1 MLKIFSYLALL
12 LLSLQVDSS
21 EFYIRQICAT
31 NTKYDSGYILNHA
44 LQIIPQDRA
53 VGESDIKNR
62 IECLV
67 KELKASGIYE
77 GVKVEL
83 LQTEKANARDF
94 AIDVI
99 YHREIENFVI
109 SGVVLNGFP
118 EIDRTKF
125 QSSLNKVGIKL
136 GERFLRYSYY
146 DLEEKIGK
154 ALVAV
159 YPKNLPKDEKRYW
172 ITIRPDGERKVKLLV
187 SPSYSGCRPSV
198 GK

>member
-1 MLKIFSYLALL
+1 MLKIFSCLAFLL
-12 LLSLQVDSS
+12 FSLQVDSS
-21 EFYIRQICAT
+21 AFYIEKIGA
-31 NTKYDSGYILNHA
+31 NTEYSSGYILNHA
-44 LQIIPQDRA
+44 LQIIPHDRL
-53 VGESDIKNR
+53 VKESDIKNH
-62 IECLV
+62 IECLIN
-67 KELKASGIYE
+67 ELKASGIFE
-77 GVKVEL
+77 DVKVEL
-83 LQTEKANARDF
+83 SQTDKANTRELTVNA
-94 AIDVI
+94 I

-109 SGVVLNGFP
+109 SEIVLNGFP

-125 QSSLNKVGIKL
+125 QSSLKKVGIKL
-136 GERFLRYSYY
+136 GERLLRHSYY

-159 YPKNLPKDEKRYW
+159 YPKNLPKDDERYW

>member
-1 MLKIFSYLALL
+1 
-12 LLSLQVDSS
+12 V
-21 EFYIRQICAT
+21 
-31 NTKYDSGYILNHA
+31 N
-44 LQIIPQDRA
+44 
-53 VGESDIKNR
+53 ESDIKNR

-67 KELKASGIYE
+67 KELKASGIFE
-77 GVKVEL
+77 DVKVKL

-94 AIDVI
+94 VIDVI
-99 YHREIENFVI
+99 YHREIESFVI
-109 SGVVLNGFP
+109 SEVVLNGFP

-125 QSSLNKVGIKL
+125 QSSLKKVGIKL
-136 GERFLRYSYY
+136 GEPLLRHSYY